1 MTRRQSIV
9 LTVVISVLGVLA
21 VQAIVLV
28 IVLYSGLYNVAA
40 SRPHAKVVRWF
51 LGTMMDR
58 SVERHARGVRPPGQA
73 SVEEG
78 ASHYSRMCVLCHGG
92 PGVERSEIGQG
103 LNPRP
108 PDLMRS
114 MTDWSPEQAYW
125 IIKNGVKMT
134 GMPAFGATRTE
145 EQLWALAYFAKRLP
159 QCSPAQYQDL
169 LAKAGPSKQPG
180 GSTQLESTEH
190 QH

>member
-1 MTRRQSIV
+1 
-9 LTVVISVLGVLA
+9 VISVLGVLA
-21 VQAIVLV
+21 VQGIIVAIVL
-28 IVLYSGLYNVAA
+28 YFGLYDGAA
-40 SRPHAKVVRWF
+40 SRPHAKIVRWF
-51 LGTMMDR
+51 LSTMMDR
-58 SVERHARGVRPPGQA
+58 SVERHARGIQAPGQA

-78 ASHYSRMCVLCHGG
+78 ASHYSHMCVLCHGG

-114 MTDWSPEQAYW
+114 MTDWSPEETYW

-134 GMPAFGATRTE
+134 GMPAFGSTHTE
-145 EQLWALAYFAKRLP
+145 EQLWALAYFAKQLP
-159 QCSPAQYQDL
+159 QLSPAQYQDL
-169 LAKAGPSKQPG
+169 LAKTGSSKQSG
-180 GSTQLESTEH
+180 GSTQLESTEN